1 MIKFPHNEI
10 ISLLDENL
18 RFNLAESTAQDL
30 TVGDILTDEVLERLR
45 HLRLGYGS
53 SQGNSELRRE
63 LAKHLELSP
72 EDVLLTNGAV
82 AAIFLTVFVLCQ
94 PGDEVVT
101 VTPNFPPTLD
111 IIPALGAQR
120 RVVKLSFDEKY
131 RLTAETL
138 VEYLSERT
146 KLIILA
152 TPHNPSGVA
161 MPIEEINKILA
172 LVKEKCPD
180 AWLLIDETYREATYG
195 NESDIK
201 SASNLSNRII
211 TTASFSKCHGAP
223 GLRVGWLTCHSTEL
237 MRQLALAKLNT
248 VISCSVIDELF
259 ATEVFRQR
267 HSILKTRQTLLAE
280 AVELTAD
287 WISQNDRRLEWV
299 RPDAGALCCVRLR
312 PDIFDSAAVTKFY
325 RQARINQVQLASG
338 GWFSED
344 DRVFRLGFG
353 YLPQPNFKHALAKLS
368 QTIDEVLL

>member
-325 RQARINQVQLASG
+325 RQARINQVQIASG
-338 GWFSED
+338 RWFSED

>member
-63 LAKHLELSP
+63 LAKHLEFPP

-280 AVELTAD
+280 AVELTTD

-325 RQARINQVQLASG
+325 RQARINQVQIASG
-338 GWFSED
+338 RWFSED

-353 YLPQPNFKHALAKLS
+353 YLPQPNFKQALAKLS

>member
-101 VTPNFPPTLD
+101 VAPNFPPTLD

-248 VISCSVIDELF
+248 VISYSVIDEFF

-267 HSILKTRQTLLAE
+267 YSILKTRQTLLAE

-312 PDIFDSAAVTKFY
+312 PDIFESAAVTKFY
-325 RQARINQVQLASG
+325 RQARINQVQIASG
-338 GWFSED
+338 RWFSED

-353 YLPQPNFKHALAKLS
+353 YLPQPNFKQALAKLS
-368 QTIDEVLL
+368 QTIDAVFL

>member
-63 LAKHLELSP
+63 LAKHLELLP

-267 HSILKTRQTLLAE
+267 HSILKTRQTLLAQ

-325 RQARINQVQLASG
+325 RQARINQVQIASG
-338 GWFSED
+338 RWFSED

-353 YLPQPNFKHALAKLS
+353 YLPQPNFKQALAKLS
-368 QTIDEVLL
+368 QTIDEVFL

>member
-101 VTPNFPPTLD
+101 VAPNFPPTLD

-312 PDIFDSAAVTKFY
+312 PDIFDSAAVTEFY
-325 RQARINQVQLASG
+325 RQARINQVQIASG
-338 GWFSED
+338 RWFSED

-353 YLPQPNFKHALAKLS
+353 YLPQPIFKHALARLS
-368 QTIDEVLL
+368 QTIDEVFL

>member
-53 SQGNSELRRE
+53 SQGSSELRRE

-325 RQARINQVQLASG
+325 RQARINQVQIASG
-338 GWFSED
+338 RWFSED

-353 YLPQPNFKHALAKLS
+353 YLPQPNFKQALAKLS
-368 QTIDEVLL
+368 QTIDEVFL

>member
-63 LAKHLELSP
+63 LAKHLELLP

-101 VTPNFPPTLD
+101 VAPNFPPTLD

-138 VEYLSERT
+138 VEYLSEKT

-172 LVKEKCPD
+172 LFKEKCPD

-325 RQARINQVQLASG
+325 RQARINQVQIASG
-338 GWFSED
+338 RWFSED

-353 YLPQPNFKHALAKLS
+353 YLPQPNFKQALAKLS
-368 QTIDEVLL
+368 QTIDEVFL